1 MATPPLGSKKQVTST
16 DTSVTPPVVKKG
28 HIGTHII
35 QWFKDT
41 FNALSK
47 KMKGAW
53 ESVKSYFSKPKPQSL
68 KNHTAVGLQ
77 PDKEN
82 PPITNTPI
90 VARRPS
96 GMATPSQTPAMQP
109 GRSQQPKGPSRV
121 VLLDEA
127 VGADG
132 NLRTFAREE
141 NVFVRKPREQNQ
153 PIVTPT
159 AASPSAAHVG
169 VIAPKEP
176 LQPAVRVPRLKNIN
190 TQKLNDAVVPE
201 DIVKLA
207 NAKKES
213 SGVPILYTENQ
224 KVIYNGPHS
233 EGRNVYATISY
244 IAPEGSEGH
253 GQCALKIENIKGIM
267 PALLHELTP
276 IPEDLA
282 SAPQTPAPS
291 LGAGA
296 APAPSPA
303 AATVP
308 QGFLTNEEIAKNK
321 TPDDVVSLAQT
332 EKEELEKQGKLRY
345 EIGQKVIYK
354 GTHSQE
360 KGVYAEILA
369 IGKNPLLKVG
379 IKGVFVQ
386 FDEILPLPKK
396 SKEAEPIVIIPAQPA
411 AVSPGVEPIN
421 PMKAQLN
428 IKKNKLVRVSVE
440 HGKSEPVVS
449 EQPSSKLE
457 ADLSKFKE
465 GVVNTKELTSQEQVL
480 LEKPS
485 TYKFKEDEPIGD
497 AFIRKTSRGTYEVF
511 RLTKVTRK
519 QDGSMQIN
527 GVFEKGNT
535 IFPIEAIKPEDL
547 YPISSFPSL
556 LKKSTGSDASK
567 VRTADA
573 VSPEMPEP
581 PTNEDPRLGNVVND
595 NDVRRMHSRE
605 IAPDSF
611 DAGEMVLVFQN
622 PNYRYGMVVNKP
634 VPRREG
640 GPLTGNTGV
649 TINFGDKDE
658 HGQPKTVQTT
668 VAFIKKILPWSA
680 YKSDLS
686 PSVGVAAASA
696 QPAAPSPGAEQINP
710 MRARVNIQKHKPSK
724 PDERP
729 VEASV
734 AAGAGAKA
742 AKAGRGYV
750 RPVLGS
756 IVAMANE
763 LGNEI
768 RGIIVGVIEED
779 DLFYINFP
787 PSKDNIPCK
796 LIDKYQNILVTLDG
810 KESFVKVIEVKKS
823 EKEKGGLRF
832 KNNI

>member
-41 FNALSK
+41 FSALSK

-213 SGVPILYTENQ
+213 SGVPLLYTENQ
-224 KVIYNGPHS
+224 KVIYNGLHS
-233 EGRNVYATISY
+233 EGRNLYATISY
-244 IAPEGSEGH
+244 IAPEESEGH
-253 GQCALKIENIKGIM
+253 GQCALKIENVKGII
-267 PALLHELTP
+267 PAQFHELTP

-303 AATVP
+303 AAATAPQTPEQAKQEDSRLGKMITKQQADERHSHYIPKDSFAAGETVLVFQYP
-308 QGFLTNEEIAKNK
+308 NFRYGMVKDEI
-321 TPDDVVSLAQT
+321 
-332 EKEELEKQGKLRY
+332 
-345 EIGQKVIYK
+345 K
-354 GTHSQE
+354 GT
-360 KGVYAEILA
+360 KGLPIRSNIEIT
-369 IGKNPLLKVG
+369 ISFGKDANGIEQTARPTVG
-379 IKGVFVQ
+379 FVTK
-386 FDEILPLPKK
+386 ILQLPAYKPV
-396 SKEAEPIVIIPAQPA
+396 EPPAAAVAAAPAQPVESPLPGA
-411 AVSPGVEPIN
+411 ATIN
-421 PMKAQLN
+421 PMRDRVN
-428 IKKNKLVRVSVE
+428 IKKHNPSQALAEQVKA
-440 HGKSEPVVS
+440 EPVAS
-449 EQPSSKLE
+449 EQPSSRLE
-457 ADLSKFKE
+457 T
-465 GVVNTKELTSQEQVL
+465 V
-480 LEKPS
+480 
-485 TYKFKEDEPIGD
+485 
-497 AFIRKTSRGTYEVF
+497 
-511 RLTKVTRK
+511 
-519 QDGSMQIN
+519 
-527 GVFEKGNT
+527 
-535 IFPIEAIKPEDL
+535 
-547 YPISSFPSL
+547 
-556 LKKSTGSDASK
+556 
-567 VRTADA
+567 DA
-573 VSPEMPEP
+573 VSPEMPKP
-581 PTNEDPRLGNVVND
+581 PTNEEDPRLGNVVN
-595 NDVRRMHSRE
+595 E
-605 IAPDSF
+605 
-611 DAGEMVLVFQN
+611 
-622 PNYRYGMVVNKP
+622 
-634 VPRREG
+634 
-640 GPLTGNTGV
+640 
-649 TINFGDKDE
+649 
-658 HGQPKTVQTT
+658 
-668 VAFIKKILPWSA
+668 
-680 YKSDLS
+680 SDLS
-686 PSVGVAAASA
+686 PSVGVAAAPA